1 MMVRGNARLL
11 FLAFPDRLLADYEL
25 CSIRYSFSGCICYK
39 SQKIICTRLRWCPL
53 REINYRSVI

>member
-25 CSIRYSFSGCICYK
+25 CSIRYSF
-39 SQKIICTRLRWCPL
+39 PVA
-53 REINYRSVI
+53 SVTKAKNHMYQIEMVSTP